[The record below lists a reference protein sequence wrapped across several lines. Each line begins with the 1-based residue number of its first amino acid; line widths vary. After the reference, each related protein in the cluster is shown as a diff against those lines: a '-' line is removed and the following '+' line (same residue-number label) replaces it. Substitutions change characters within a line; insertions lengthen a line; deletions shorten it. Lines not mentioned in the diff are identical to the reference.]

1 MDAHSSIKAHDYPW
15 MSTQKSLILGTEC
28 FKIED
33 YCGLIHGWSWALMD
47 ECASICRFLSMDKN
61 PAIGGYSANIHVWLD
76 KNPSS
81 FKQWIHAR
89 LDISPSLITV
99 NPVKTFL
106 QCSSIEVVQLKFLM
120 QLDKMKITSFDVAQV
135 WF

>member
-1 MDAHSSIKAHDYPW
+1 MSVHPYADFYPW
-15 MSTQKSLILGTEC
+15 I
-28 FKIED
+28 KIPQWAVIPPTFM
-33 YCGLIHGWSWALMD
+33 YGWIKIHRL
-47 ECASICRFLSMDKN
+47 LN
-61 PAIGGYSANIHVWLD
+61 SA
-76 KNPSS
+76 
-81 FKQWIHAR
+81 IHAR
-89 LDISPSLITV
+89 LDIPPSLITV